1 MNEKSETKSPVPA
14 AAAPEQKQEV
24 YELLRA
30 ERTDGEEP
38 ADDSVTSKVLANPR
52 PSVWD
57 M

>member
-1 MNEKSETKSPVPA
+1 MNEKSETKPSVPA

-30 ERTDGEEP
+30 ERTDGEKP